1 MSTRLSAGQTWF
13 VVLPGE
19 KSASCV
25 LIDEVTRKT
34 VALRGES
41 DLGRT
46 CLELATRFA
55 RADVRFVERLP

>member
-19 KSASCV
+19 KPTSCV

-34 VALRGES
+34 VVLRGES
-41 DLGRT
+41 DLGRK
-46 CLELATRFA
+46 CFEAATRFA
-55 RADVRFVERLP
+55 RADLRWVERVP